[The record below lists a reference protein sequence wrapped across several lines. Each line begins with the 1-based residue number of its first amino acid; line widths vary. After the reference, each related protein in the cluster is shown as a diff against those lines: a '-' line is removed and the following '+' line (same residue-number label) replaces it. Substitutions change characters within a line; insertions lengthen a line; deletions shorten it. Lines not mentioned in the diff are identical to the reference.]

1 MLQFILNFHGVGPVV
16 REMDDPEEV
25 DCWLD
30 AEHFDLILDAVQ
42 DLPHISITFD
52 DGNVSDLYFALPALL
67 RRRLT
72 ATFFVCT
79 GRLGQPTFLTRAEL
93 RHLLAHGMRIGSHG
107 IAHRPWRGLSADE
120 LTAELSGSRLEL
132 EGICGKPVLEAA
144 CPFGAY
150 GRTVLQVL
158 RDAGYHKVFTSD
170 GGWAD
175 GRSWLIPRNTVRRTQ
190 SVEHIRK
197 LVSTRP
203 SPLAQVISSSRLLLK
218 QYL

>member
-1 MLQFILNFHGVGPVV
+1 MLSIILNFHGIGPVL
-16 REMDDPEEV
+16 RQIDHGERA
-25 DCWLD
+25 CWLEQ
-30 AEHFDLILDAVQ
+30 EHFEAILDLVCK
-42 DLPHISITFD
+42 LPHVLLTFD
-52 DGNVSDLYFALPALL
+52 DGNESDITVALPLL
-67 RRRLT
+67 LERGLT
-72 ATFFVCT
+72 ASFFICS
-79 GRLGQPTFLTRAEL
+79 GSLDQPTFLSRRQVKYIQAQ
-93 RHLLAHGMRIGSHG
+93 GMRIGSHG
-107 IAHRPWRGLSADE
+107 IAHRAWRGLSADE
-120 LTAELSGSRLEL
+120 LTAELTGSRLEL